1 VAAIVGEKAR
11 AGAQQRHARRGAVD
25 ADADL
30 LEDRERGRVDRLPV
44 LLGEER

>member
-1 VAAIVGEKAR
+1 VVFGDKAR
-11 AGAQQRHARRGAVD
+11 AGAPQRRTRRGAVD

-30 LEDRERGRVDRLPV
+30 REDRERGRVYRLPV